1 MVGTRVL
8 SLGCGMWDVECVENS
23 VKMVEETNKIS
34 IVVAILISLS
44 DYTDWDYFD
53 AYKLEMVL
61 KLNFK

>member
-1 MVGTRVL
+1 
-8 SLGCGMWDVECVENS
+8 MWDVECVENS